1 MGPRLFSQCGSLDMA
16 WFKKEA
22 YYLNKAQWDLK
33 PMVHLLP
40 HWNWAGKEG
49 ELIDVRAYTNVD
61 EVELFL
67 NGRSL
72 GCKPVENYD
81 FPSWQVPFE
90 RGELKAV
97 AYSCISSGSKG
108 VVTSKAGG
116 RTIAAID
123 SVVSTGKA
131 EALVLALDDNEP
143 ALAANGFDAAILTCY
158 CIDAEGHMV
167 PDATPTVEFSI
178 DGPGRIWGTSS
189 DVSDHEPVYLPV
201 RRMRAGLVRC
211 VVRTGTEPGVVT
223 VTAKADDEKIK
234 SGSIRLEII

>member
-1 MGPRLFSQCGSLDMA
+1 M
-16 WFKKEA
+16 
-22 YYLNKAQWDLK
+22 
-33 PMVHLLP
+33 
-40 HWNWAGKEG
+40 
-49 ELIDVRAYTNVD
+49 
-61 EVELFL
+61 
-67 NGRSL
+67 
-72 GCKPVENYD
+72 
-81 FPSWQVPFE
+81 
-90 RGELKAV
+90 
-97 AYSCISSGSKG
+97 
-108 VVTSKAGG
+108 
-116 RTIAAID
+116 
-123 SVVSTGKA
+123 STGKA